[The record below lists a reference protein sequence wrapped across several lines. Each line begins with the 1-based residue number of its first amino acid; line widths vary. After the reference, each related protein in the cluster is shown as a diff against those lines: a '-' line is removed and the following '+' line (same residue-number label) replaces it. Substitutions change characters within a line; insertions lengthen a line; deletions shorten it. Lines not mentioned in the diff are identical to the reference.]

1 MKSLAKSLNMFAC
14 LKWFCRICHLQVL
27 QIPWPSFLHLAA
39 VKNVLGGEEFADSV
53 CHEDKLSHLQR
64 EEKKGF
70 IKRGINIYE
79 CESMVKEEEVEHIC
93 RVLRVGNDI
102 EARWKVWHSSS
113 H

>member
-1 MKSLAKSLNMFAC
+1 M
-14 LKWFCRICHLQVL
+14 
-27 QIPWPSFLHLAA
+27 AA
-39 VKNVLGGEEFADSV
+39 VINVLEGEESVDSV
-53 CHEDKLSHLQR
+53 CHEDKSSHLQR

-70 IKRGINIYE
+70 IRRGINIDE

-102 EARWKVWHSSS
+102 EARWKVWHSNS